1 MNKLFHPFLVLV
13 TVCLALTIS
22 SFDSH
27 AANSSAKEAVNEV
40 VSLNKQAYKALRARK
55 YDTAKNLLLQAL
67 VIGKDARLDAHD
79 SLARTYIHLAVVVLG
94 RQRDRDR
101 VVRVFHQA
109 LNINP
114 NITITP
120 GLESPILKSAYL
132 QARKEMGLPPRPDLS
147 APAPTALPSSD
158 APSRPEP
165 VREPVREPEPAPEPV
180 ADSRMPDLGPEPAPE
195 PVKRG
200 QKASRQASE
209 EAEPLEPENDDP
221 LRKIA
226 LSNAEDEDRR
236 LFHRR
241 LPGALFFSI
250 AAGTGA
256 GYHGEE
262 YLDSGA
268 RNASQVKAGNTNAS
282 KIKAP
287 AGFTP
292 AKVGQIEA
300 EIGFQ
305 FSKQLWLSALA
316 RYQHSPAYSSGGSA
330 KGDKPILT
338 SALAA
343 YLRANYAFATWG
355 NFQPYA
361 SAGAGMG
368 KHFLLYFPETCKEA
382 TADNKCTLDHSDTI
396 SGGSMAVTFGLGFI
410 YHLSRGFAIFVEGKE
425 IATLPKFMALSE
437 INLGMAFAVNLFG
450 EKSQSS
456 RNEDDEEEQEEPFH
470 EEEPPPAEEEYS
482 E

>member
-1 MNKLFHPFLVLV
+1 MKKLFHPFLLLV
-13 TVCLALTIS
+13 TVCLALTLS
-22 SFDSH
+22 APESH
-27 AANSSAKEAVNEV
+27 AANSAKEAVNEI
-40 VSLNKQAYKALRARK
+40 VSINKQAHKALLSRK

-67 VIGKDARLDAHD
+67 VIAKDARLDAHD

-94 RQRDRDR
+94 RQKDRER

-132 QARKEMGLPPRPDLS
+132 QARKEMGLPPKPDLH

-158 APSRPEP
+158 APSKPA
-165 VREPVREPEPAPEPV
+165 REPEPTREPV
-180 ADSRMPDLGPEPAPE
+180 AKKTLPDLSPEPALEPSPE
-195 PVKRG
+195 PEK
-200 QKASRQASE
+200 QEPKKAPRVTEE
-209 EAEPLEPENDDP
+209 EAAPVQPQDDDP
-221 LRKIA
+221 LRKIIV
-226 LSNAEDEDRR
+226 SNAEDEDRR

-241 LPGALFFSI
+241 LPGALFISL

-268 RNASQVKAGNTNAS
+268 KNASQVKAGNSSAS

-305 FSKQLWLSALA
+305 FSKELWLSALA
-316 RYQHSPAYSSGGSA
+316 RYQHSPAYSSGGGA
-330 KGDKPILT
+330 KGERPILT

-355 NFQPYA
+355 NFQPYI
-361 SAGAGMG
+361 SVGAGIG

-382 TADNKCTLDHSDTI
+382 TPDNKCTLDHSDTI
-396 SGGSMAVTFGLGFI
+396 SGSSTAVTGALGFM

-437 INLGMAFAVNLFG
+437 VNLGMAFAINLFS
-450 EKSQSS
+450 EKSQSARS
-456 RNEDDEEEQEEPFH
+456 EDDEEEQEEPFH